1 MHISGLSVSH
11 PAPCCQ
17 HIYTPPTLFFANI
30 PRTQA
35 EDERTRGIEE
45 GQQRSGNSSN
55 DGANGDDGGGPKGE
69 AFQLSSSRG
78 RRVGEGLAG
87 QQGACCA

>member
-1 MHISGLSVSH
+1 MGSLS
-11 PAPCCQ
+11 P
-17 HIYTPPTLFFANI
+17 TPPRVVYTYTTDPLFANI

-35 EDERTRGIEE
+35 EDERNRGIEGE
-45 GQQRSGNSSN
+45 QRSGNSSN

-78 RRVGEGLAG
+78 RREGEGLAG